1 DDVGAE
7 SAGATGRHSSHE
19 ESHGPV
25 RTWSARQIP
34 AADARLLAAGRVCA
48 SCAWDRNGRRPT
60 VRMQVSQSLLGG
72 DGYRLQRAALW
83 STYFHRF
90 FGPVR
95 TASDIPTGLMPM
107 SRSETCQALW
117 QLFRDPDKTA
127 HPHPRMLTRCLA
139 NILHSGYRPKAQYQD
154 AFNYLTRRAVRI
166 RNTHAAAA

>member
-1 DDVGAE
+1 
-7 SAGATGRHSSHE
+7 
-19 ESHGPV
+19 
-25 RTWSARQIP
+25 
-34 AADARLLAAGRVCA
+34 
-48 SCAWDRNGRRPT
+48 
-60 VRMQVSQSLLGG
+60 
-72 DGYRLQRAALW
+72 ALW

-166 RNTHAAAA
+166 RNTHAAAARLVAYGETHFGKRHNVQSSARPIKEDGGAPGRAGQILPRPTQVIFEAGVFTVKKQTQIHHPPEIVAPLFEPRQW